1 MPTRHFERARDLRR
15 EIVEARLWG
24 GLHYRFS
31 SMAGLTLGQAVAR
44 YDLDHA
50 FGPVRRCRLVRP
62 WH

>member
-1 MPTRHFERARDLRR
+1 MPTRHFERARDLRE

-31 SMAGLTLGQAVAR
+31 SVAGLALGRQVAR

-50 FGPVRRCRLVRP
+50 FEPVRNVSTRP
-62 WH
+62 HQR